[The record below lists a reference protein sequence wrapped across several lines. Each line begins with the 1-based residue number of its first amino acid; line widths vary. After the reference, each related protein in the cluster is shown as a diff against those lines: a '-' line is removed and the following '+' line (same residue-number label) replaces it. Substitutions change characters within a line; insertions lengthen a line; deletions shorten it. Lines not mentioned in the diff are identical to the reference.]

1 MRCEAMDS
9 KHRLCPYPS
18 NGKTI
23 SGMKK
28 LCMLHTEAFFRG
40 ETILWA
46 PKRLLEWD
54 LSRRLQIAV
63 EYEALRYLNM
73 EVDNG

>member
-1 MRCEAMDS
+1 
-9 KHRLCPYPS
+9 
-18 NGKTI
+18 
-23 SGMKK
+23 MKK